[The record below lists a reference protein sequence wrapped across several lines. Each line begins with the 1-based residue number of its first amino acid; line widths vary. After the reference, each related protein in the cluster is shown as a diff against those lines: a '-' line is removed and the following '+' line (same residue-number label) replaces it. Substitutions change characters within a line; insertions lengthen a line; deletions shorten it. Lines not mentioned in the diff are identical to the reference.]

1 MTTGRA
7 HESGICHQ
15 IEAEYKR
22 LYVCSRDGGI
32 GASDVPCNHRPKVII
47 LGPKGGDLPAISM
60 DMITSMEYTNLS
72 VLSSQNKSTY
82 L

>member
-1 MTTGRA
+1 LLSTN
-7 HESGICHQ
+7 H
-15 IEAEYKR
+15 
-22 LYVCSRDGGI
+22 
-32 GASDVPCNHRPKVII
+32 HRPKVII